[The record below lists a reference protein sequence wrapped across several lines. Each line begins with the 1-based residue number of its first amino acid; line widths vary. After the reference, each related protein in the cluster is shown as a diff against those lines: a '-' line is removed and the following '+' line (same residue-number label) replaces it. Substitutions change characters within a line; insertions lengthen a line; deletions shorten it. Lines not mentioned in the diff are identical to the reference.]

1 MIALLKYLHESPD
14 QVTSDAERLMNINPV
29 GPYCYIRS
37 IFSALGLT
45 LTRRAIF
52 PRQIYLYLSCTALC
66 LSFSNGYLQQQI
78 SNCNFPFQQA
88 TSVTALPQ
96 PLRPQPPGPSAGGSL
111 AIAGQPIRAHWEELD
126 SCTRPRA
133 PLLWMRRWRGRRR
146 GGRGRST
153 THLLWPRLDL
163 GEDGGGAPPGGARL
177 RRPPCSSASSCE
189 PMKRRGGN
197 SRCRQTLTHRHVWQH
212 RPLLAAYP
220 SGPC

>member
-14 QVTSDAERLMNINPV
+14 QVISDAERLMNINPV

-37 IFSALGLT
+37 IFSALRLT

-133 PLLWMRRWRGRRR
+133 PLLWMRRWRGR
-146 GGRGRST
+146 
-153 THLLWPRLDL
+153 
-163 GEDGGGAPPGGARL
+163 
-177 RRPPCSSASSCE
+177 
-189 PMKRRGGN
+189 
-197 SRCRQTLTHRHVWQH
+197 
-212 RPLLAAYP
+212 
-220 SGPC
+220 